1 MASTVADGAIVL
13 ILGISI
19 VIGMFRGMVKE
30 VLSLVI
36 WVGAFIIA
44 RLLSPTLEPLLLGYI
59 GSSYLRS
66 ATAFAAIFLV
76 CLATGGLLSRF
87 AVRMV
92 KASGLVALDKVLG
105 CLFGSVRGAVVCIV
119 VLLALRP
126 FCDGYLWW
134 GESFFIPRLM
144 AFDDAV
150 LSMIDGTVKLAGQE
164 LAPRDSK

>member
-1 MASTVADGAIVL
+1 MDQLLATTAADGSIVI
-13 ILGISI
+13 ILGIST
-19 VIGMFRGMVKE
+19 VIGLFRGMVKE

-44 RLLSPTLEPLLLGYI
+44 RLLSTSLEPLLAGYI
-59 GSSYLRS
+59 DSPYLRS
-66 ATAFAAIFLV
+66 ATAFAAVFFTCLV
-76 CLATGGLLSRF
+76 AGGLVSRF
-87 AVRMV
+87 VARLV

-105 CLFGSVRGAVVCIV
+105 SVFGALRGAVVCIV

-134 GESFFIPRLM
+134 GESFFIPLLM

-150 LSMIDGTVKLAGQE
+150 LSMIDGTVRLANEG
-164 LAPRDSK
+164 